1 MKLQIETCQRL
12 GWRCARLGTALLVFL
27 LLPVVANAQIQ
38 ITLKNS
44 FIEKFKN
51 RVTVDTTF
59 TVDKAHKR
67 PNPPKKDADLH
78 IAGRAPEIGLPIVA
92 EIMNAKDE
100 DAAVDLIHSVEG
112 KNQAIKLSGAW
123 RLWCEHGGES
133 LQIQGA
139 KLEPFTNTNPD
150 HVFEIHP
157 ITILAGQ
164 SITESLKPIEGFP
177 AKDAETAFMSYE
189 NKKSQIVP
197 NATKKTTTIVTSM
210 GGFNYVEFKI
220 EITDDPFAVSD
231 GTMVFARVLDLDE
244 EVLVQKRRMVF
255 VKGSE
260 PEIAVKKLHKGDIM
274 HVLGVPRI
282 DLALVS
288 FRSTHAKT
296 KPGILNWNLPYEMLI
311 VGVYDE

>member
-1 MKLQIETCQRL
+1 MKSHLEIGRTLERKY
-12 GWRCARLGTALLVFL
+12 ARLGIALLALL
-27 LLPVVANAQIQ
+27 LLPAAVSAQIE

-59 TVDKAHKR
+59 TVDKAHQR
-67 PNPPKKDADLH
+67 PNTAKKDGDLH

-100 DAAVDLIHSVEG
+100 NAAVDLIHSVEG
-112 KNQAIKLSGAW
+112 TGRTVKMSGVW
-123 RLWCEHGGES
+123 RLWCEHGGQSE
-133 LQIQGA
+133 QIQGA
-139 KLEPFTNTNPD
+139 ALDPFTTTNPD

-157 ITILAGQ
+157 ITSLDGQ
-164 SITESLKPIEGFP
+164 SITESLKPIIGFP
-177 AKDAETAFMSYE
+177 AKDAEAAFISYE
-189 NKKSQIVP
+189 NKNSQIVS
-197 NATKKTTTIVTSM
+197 NGAKKTTTIITSM
-210 GGFNYVEFKI
+210 GGFNYVDFKI
-220 EITDDPFAVSD
+220 EITGDLVTVAD

-244 EVLVQKRRMVF
+244 ELLVQKRRMVF

-260 PEIAVKKLHKGDIM
+260 PEKAVKKLQKGAIM

-282 DLALVS
+282 NLALVS
-288 FRSTHAKT
+288 YRRTHAKT

-311 VGVYDE
+311 VGVFEE